1 MMTERKNKHV
11 VLKYDLDAP
20 PEKVWRAIS
29 LSSLR
34 QQWLPSQV
42 LAESAPVCSIPG
54 KEICYKMQDDEPP
67 YLASM
72 VTFQLMPN
80 PQGGTTLTIIHGLED
95 ARLMPAHGAQ
105 PGLMCAA

>member
-1 MMTERKNKHV
+1 MMTERKNKDV
-11 VLKYDLDAP
+11 VLKYDLEAP

-42 LAESAPVCSIPG
+42 LAESAPMCSIPG
-54 KEICYKMQDDEPP
+54 KEIRYKMQDDEPP
-67 YLASM
+67 YLASI

-80 PQGGTTLTIIHGLED
+80 AQGGTTLTIIHRLED
-95 ARLMPAHGAQ
+95 DRLTPANDAQ
-105 PGLMCAA
+105 PRLMCAA